1 MILKN
6 GTPVKEKLRIRLDS
20 TKKLYQS
27 TYSTLTLS
35 KTQTQIYNQDLN
47 IGGSTMSTKF
57 PNYVFTLNFPVYQV

>member
-6 GTPVKEKLRIRLDS
+6 ATPVKGNLCIRLDS

-27 TYSTLTLS
+27 TCSTLTLS
-35 KTQTQIYNQDLN
+35 KTQTQIYHQDLN

-57 PNYVFTLNFPVYQV
+57 LYVFTLNFPVYQV